1 MKEIMTRAWAIY
13 RTMIVPRIRTATG
26 SVSSHRAVFARCLR
40 MAWAMIRPVTIAT
53 KPYDAVGAGIALYG
67 SD

>member
-1 MKEIMTRAWAIY
+1 MKNVMQKAWAIY

-26 SVSSHRAVFARCLR
+26 SVSTHREVFARCLR
-40 MAWAMIRPVTIAT
+40 MAWAMVRSVTIAT
-53 KPYDAVGAGIALYG
+53 KPYDAVGVGIALYG